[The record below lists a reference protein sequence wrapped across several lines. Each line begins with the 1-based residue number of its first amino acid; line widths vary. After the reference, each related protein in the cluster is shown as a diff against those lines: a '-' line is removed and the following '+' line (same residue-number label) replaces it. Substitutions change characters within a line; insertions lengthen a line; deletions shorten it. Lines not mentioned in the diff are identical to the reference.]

1 MARVSANARLTNFGK
16 CRVSPLSY
24 RAFWLR
30 TAIGFPRPSEG
41 FDPEPRAKFRE
52 GGSDVGLKLYVI
64 SLTFPAKPK
73 RTLHF
78 FGLGSIVVRGPRLL

>member
-1 MARVSANARLTNFGK
+1 MPGLTNFGK

-30 TAIGFPRPSEG
+30 TAIGFPRPFGS
-41 FDPEPRAKFRE
+41 PRAKFRE